1 MSITPSPQ
9 QAAAIASIVDWY
21 RTRRTQQQVFRLF
34 GYAGTGKS
42 TITAAAIEALGLD
55 PMARDRLAA
64 AYGPRVLR
72 RVSVR
77 GDPCETRLIV

>member
-9 QAAAIASIVDWY
+9 QAAAIVGIVDWY

-42 TITAAAIEALGLD
+42 TITAAAMEAVTS
-55 PMARDRLAA
+55 PCVRI
-64 AYGPRVLR
+64 R
-72 RVSVR
+72 RR
-77 GDPCETRLIV
+77 R